1 MNLKKEQT
9 IYTILLIIGIVVL
22 VGGAALAKVAGFDN
36 LIGGISGLGGAWIGI
51 SSIKLYQIKKKP
63 KKYEEQII
71 GQFDERNIAIRGYA
85 GYATFITTLLTIS
98 IMSLIFMILDY
109 TLPLIIGAG
118 LLLIHIVTFLLFT
131 RYYGKK
137 L

>member
-9 IYTILLIIGIVVL
+9 VYTILLIVGIVVFI
-22 VGGAALAKVAGFDN
+22 GGTAVVKLTGFDN
-36 LIGGISGLGGAWIGI
+36 LIGLIGGLSGAWIGI

-71 GQFDERNIAIRGYA
+71 GQYDERNITIRGYA
-85 GYATFITTLLTIS
+85 GYATYITTMLAIS
-98 IMSLIFMILDY
+98 IMTFIFMFSDY
-109 TLPLIIGAG
+109 SLAPIIGAG
-118 LLLIHIVTFLLFT
+118 LLLIHIVSFLLFAS
-131 RYYGKK
+131 YYGKK